1 MHNAWRTEGFDAQIL
16 LREKMKE
23 VFIHEENKEQDA

>member
-1 MHNAWRTEGFDAQIL
+1 MSNARRMEIFGVRNL

-23 VFIHEENKEQDA
+23 VFIHEESKK